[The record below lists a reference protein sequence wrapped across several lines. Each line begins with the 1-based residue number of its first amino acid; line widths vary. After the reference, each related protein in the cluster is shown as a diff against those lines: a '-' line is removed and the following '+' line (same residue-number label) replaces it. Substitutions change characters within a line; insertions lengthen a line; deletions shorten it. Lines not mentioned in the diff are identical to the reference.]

1 MHDQAARCLA
11 DDHRS
16 RRRQG
21 SPDPARA
28 RRKAAVEVGMMF
40 VNVGVTVVVSCLLV
54 GDVGY
59 RNAALGGLVSGI
71 GAALGVVAL
80 RAYVPARVRSRS
92 TAEPD
97 EPEDP
102 DGGWD
107 VGSLVVAAVVIPV
120 VMGLGFLL
128 HGWLLVL
135 IVLVVAATA
144 PGASVTGVIASIVLS
159 ITVSACVEHAV
170 VHPLYRRWDI
180 ALD

>member
-80 RAYVPARVRSRS
+80 RAYVPARSGRGARPSPTSPRTP
-92 TAEPD
+92 TA
-97 EPEDP
+97 
-102 DGGWD
+102 GGTW
-107 VGSLVVAAVVIPV
+107 AVSS
-120 VMGLGFLL
+120 
-128 HGWLLVL
+128 W
-135 IVLVVAATA
+135 
-144 PGASVTGVIASIVLS
+144 
-159 ITVSACVEHAV
+159 
-170 VHPLYRRWDI
+170 RQW
-180 ALD
+180 